1 MPGPGQ
7 YETPLLKTTNSA
19 PVINIPQST
28 RISFTERNNK
38 LFSNNPGPGSFDIEG
53 IDRVKFRSMSVH
65 KFSKQKS
72 NYLSDTI
79 NSQSSKKLAPGYYN
93 AN

>member
-1 MPGPGQ
+1 MGKKVTKTFVEKSIAEKQYGFSLYQGGVVPG
-7 YETPLLKTTNSA
+7 NSLR
-19 PVINIPQST
+19 VV
-28 RISFTERNNK
+28 
-38 LFSNNPGPGSFDIEG
+38 DIEG